1 MAREVPLTV
10 AEANKHCVGRVK
22 SVLVVDGGEV
32 PSSVYQRLDH
42 EGWICGHAPDIRS
55 ALVVLHQV
63 RPALVLVGSVD
74 EARDA
79 AALRALR
86 QDPFMAGVPL
96 VLLGG
101 PTPPGETGE
110 IGALAEQLQAL
121 MPAR

>member
-1 MAREVPLTV
+1 
-10 AEANKHCVGRVK
+10 VGRVK

-32 PSSVYQRLDH
+32 PSSVYRRLDQ

-74 EARDA
+74 EARDVMA
-79 AALRALR
+79 LQALRE
-86 QDPFMAGVPL
+86 DPFMAGVPL

-101 PTPPGETGE
+101 HAPPGETGE
-110 IGALAEQLQAL
+110 IGALAKQLQAL